1 MKTLTQNL
9 VLTIA
14 LLLTMAMLITSE
26 ANGRLRADE
35 TAVIKND
42 ISGEN
47 ITIHCY
53 SSEDDL
59 GIHTLPYAANFT
71 WYFNVNVGG
80 STKFYCDLATG
91 HGSGNYGVFD
101 RRLETQCH
109 DYCLWLIQAY
119 GPCLVQTAYAG
130 QLYCQPWKKPPHHIK
145 AFAS

>member
-9 VLTIA
+9 LLTIA
-14 LLLTMAMLITSE
+14 LLLTMLITSD
-26 ANGRLRADE
+26 ANGTLLVDKE
-35 TAVIKND
+35 TVVVKND

-71 WYFNVNVGG
+71 WYFHVNIGG
-80 STKFYCDLATG
+80 STKFYCDLMTR

-101 RRLETQCH
+101 LRLEDQCD
-109 DYCLWLIQAY
+109 DYCLWLIQAN
-119 GPCLVQTAYAG
+119 GPCLVQKVFHG

-145 AFAS
+145 GFAS